1 MKFMKHPIVFCF
13 LRIEPAKH
21 QWSDGCPKRICGPM
35 KMLLNTIRS
44 SAVLLGCLVGLGQTV
59 MAEDNVVVVKP
70 QPTDEL
76 LANPGMGWETFHGLT
91 SKTDKTLPRWI
102 PSTVMYIRWGWID
115 LEPHTGQLN
124 TNLIDQ
130 TLKEAN
136 DAGQKLAFRVKTCSP
151 NLDMPN
157 GPSKTV
163 RFHPAWLKVAGGR
176 EILVDYNGSAPV
188 IPIPDFDDPAT
199 LKLHLDFIKR
209 LGERYDGNPDLDHVD
224 LGSVGWWGEWHL
236 SRSKLGKMP
245 SLENQMQVVN
255 AYLAAFKKTPL
266 IMLLNGKECTTYATQ
281 HGAGWRID
289 SLGDLGTFSPTEN
302 HMRNKYPDWFV
313 QTKVQD
319 VWKTAPVAFEPPAEV
334 SEFVEKKWPL
344 RWIFNYGLALH
355 GSYFNGKSGK
365 LPNDKNFRAELE
377 RFLRR
382 LGYRLVL
389 DELTHPAQA
398 KAGDKL
404 DLSMKWQ
411 NIGCAPCYQPY
422 RVAYRLTDKQGYQ
435 KVFVSPVTVNH
446 WLPGSIELFT
456 EEFFEEPKDLPP
468 GPVNEISDSINLPSD
483 LPPGD
488 YTLSVGVVG
497 ASTEQPVVRLGIK
510 GRAKDGWY
518 PLSKVTIVP

>member
-1 MKFMKHPIVFCF
+1 MKSIFNATRWC
-13 LRIEPAKH
+13 
-21 QWSDGCPKRICGPM
+21 C
-35 KMLLNTIRS
+35 
-44 SAVLLGCLVGLGQTV
+44 VLLGCLVGLGELAV
-59 MAEDNVVVVKP
+59 AENNLVVVKP
-70 QPTDEL
+70 LPTDEL
-76 LANPGMGWETFHGLT
+76 LANPGMGWQTFHGLT
-91 SKTDKTLPRWI
+91 SKTDTTLPRWI

-115 LEPHTGQLN
+115 LEPQPGKLN
-124 TNLIDQ
+124 TELMDKA
-130 TLKEAN
+130 LKEAH
-136 DAGQKLAFRVKTCSP
+136 DAGQKLAFRVKACSP

-157 GPSKTV
+157 GPSKSV
-163 RFHPAWLKVAGGR
+163 RFHPLWLKEAGGR
-176 EILVDYNGSAPV
+176 ELLVDYNGSAPV
-188 IPIPDFDDPAT
+188 IPIPDLDDPAT
-199 LKLHLDFIKR
+199 LKLHLDLIKR
-209 LGERYDGNPDLDHVD
+209 LGERYDGHPDLDHVD
-224 LGSVGWWGEWHL
+224 IGSIGWWGEWHY
-236 SRSKLGKMP
+236 SRSKLAKMP
-245 SLENQMQVVN
+245 SLENRLKVVD

-266 IMLLNGKECTTYATQ
+266 IMLLNAKECMTYAAE

-319 VWKTAPVAFEPPAEV
+319 VWKTAPIAFEPPADV
-334 SEFVEKKWPL
+334 AEFVQKKWPL